1 MANKSRTQGGLRVY
15 GNSRIV
21 DKLMASSSANC
32 LAVVVLVSILRNVF
46 GSGFLV
52 RKQERL

>member
-1 MANKSRTQGGLRVY
+1 MRRTNHARRVGY
-15 GNSRIV
+15 ACMKIV

-32 LAVVVLVSILRNVF
+32 LVLLVLVSILRNVF
-46 GSGFLV
+46 GSGFLF